1 MATNHNITITADASS
16 ANKGITKVDK
26 GLGGLTASAGKFK
39 AAIGIAAV
47 AMGAMAVAGKIQATI
62 DSFDNLAKSARAAG
76 AAGSNEAFQGFQVM
90 QKAMNEAGI
99 DAATFDRAMPVSY
112 THLTLPTTPYV

>member
-16 ANKGITKVDK
+16 ANKGISKVDK

-39 AAIGIAAV
+39 AAIGIAAA
-47 AMGAMAVAGKIQATI
+47 AMGAMAVAGKIQDTI

-76 AAGSNEAFQGFQVM
+76 SWGPRLITGVQTSLASTPLRLRVRVLAWPCSFQSWFV
-90 QKAMNEAGI
+90 
-99 DAATFDRAMPVSY
+99 RVVPV
-112 THLTLPTTPYV
+112 LT